1 MLKKI
6 FLIVVLNLFFVNN
19 IFAYFEYKYQ
29 CAVNTNNISV
39 SLNKKP
45 NYRKCMD
52 LIKEIN
58 KKIFDIDDN
67 INIAQKY
74 INDKEDPEYWLWV
87 KWDLTKNKKDLEF
100 LKIKINW
107 SMNLFENGLFVKIK
121 KLLNYYLAK
130 ELFVVNTNITII
142 NNKVNESQKIS
153 DAERM
158 KENIKS
164 LDERIIKKYI
174 LNWILEAENFDQL
187 IPLLKNRLKLYKKI

>member
-74 INDKEDPEYWLWV
+74 INDKEDPEYWL
-87 KWDLTKNKKDLEF
+87 
-100 LKIKINW
+100 
-107 SMNLFENGLFVKIK
+107 
-121 KLLNYYLAK
+121 
-130 ELFVVNTNITII
+130 
-142 NNKVNESQKIS
+142 
-153 DAERM
+153 
-158 KENIKS
+158 
-164 LDERIIKKYI
+164 
-174 LNWILEAENFDQL
+174 
-187 IPLLKNRLKLYKKI
+187 